1 MNKRKIFNDPLY
13 GFITIQSDLIFDI
26 IQHPYFQ
33 RLRRIK
39 QLGLT
44 DLVYPGANHTRF
56 HHALG
61 AMHLMEQALIS
72 LRNKGYEITE
82 KEFESALIAILLHD
96 IGHGPFSHVLEH
108 SILQKINHESLSLL
122 FMERLNVEFNGSLS
136 LGIEIFK
143 GTYERHFFH
152 QLVSSQLDTDRLDYL
167 NRDSYFTGVSEGIV
181 SADRLVRMLEIVNDE
196 IAIQEKGIYS
206 VENFLNSRRLMYW
219 QVYLHKT
226 TICAEEMLIQIVR
239 RAKYLLQHNST
250 IYCSEALFPFLSND
264 YTLKDFEQNPALLST
279 FGKLDDLDIW
289 SGIKAWAGCKDE
301 ILRLLCNRLLDR
313 NLFKVILS
321 KEKFSSEYLASI
333 DNKICSYFTIS
344 NENLPYLRVIGEL
357 SNYGYLPSDKKINIL
372 KKNGELIDIT
382 HASDLP
388 NIKAISEI
396 VKKYYLC
403 SPAEAFVGFF
413 K

>member
-61 AMHLMEQALIS
+61 AMHLMEQALSS
-72 LRNKGYEITE
+72 LRNKGYEISE

-108 SILQKINHESLSLL
+108 SILSKVHHESLSVL
-122 FMERLNVEFNGSLS
+122 FMEQLNNEFNNELS
-136 LGIEIFK
+136 LAIKIFK
-143 GTYERHFFH
+143 GEYERHFFH

-181 SADRLVRMLEIVNDE
+181 SSARLVRMFEVVNDE
-196 IAIQEKGIYS
+196 IAVQEKGIYS

-239 RAKYLLQHNST
+239 RAKFLLKSGVKM
-250 IYCSEALFPFLSND
+250 YCSSALLPFLSND
-264 YTLKDFEQNPALLST
+264 YTLEDFEEDANLLNT

-289 SGIKAWAGCKDE
+289 SGIKEWAFSKDLVLS
-301 ILRLLCNRLLDR
+301 ILCNRLLDR

-321 KEKFSSEYLASI
+321 REEFSPEYLSSI
-333 DNKICSYFTIS
+333 DNKICGYFSIS
-344 NENLPYLRVIGEL
+344 PENLPYLRSNGEL
-357 SNYGYLPSDKKINIL
+357 SNYGYIASDKKINIL

-382 HASDLP
+382 YASDLP

-396 VKKYYLC
+396 VKKYFLC